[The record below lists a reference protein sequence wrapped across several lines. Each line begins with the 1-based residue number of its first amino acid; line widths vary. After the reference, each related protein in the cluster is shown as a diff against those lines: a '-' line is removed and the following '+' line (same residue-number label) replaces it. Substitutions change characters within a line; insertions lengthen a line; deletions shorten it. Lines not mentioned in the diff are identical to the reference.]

1 MDDEGSDRFRY
12 TKPYREVAAYLNT
25 VKLLVSQG
33 RYKISERERIRTCR
47 SCASTTFWATV
58 GDARR

>member
-33 RYKISERERIRTCR
+33 RYKISER
-47 SCASTTFWATV
+47 
-58 GDARR
+58 G

>member
-25 VKLLVSQG
+25 VKLLCEKSVIAALPKCVDEYTALLQPFG
-33 RYKISERERIRTCR
+33 QP
-47 SCASTTFWATV
+47 
-58 GDARR
+58 